1 MLLRFSVQNWMS
13 FRDEVTLSMIAT
25 RERQQPRHLSSVK
38 PCDVNV
44 LPIAVIYGANA
55 SGKSNLVKALRFAQ
69 RFVVDPP
76 KPEAAI
82 PVLPFRLDKASSEH
96 PTRFC
101 FELDVEQMV
110 YEYNFEITSERV
122 TREALKRI
130 TKTVDEPLFEREEGS
145 LKTLS
150 PMLSKREELQF
161 AFKGTEDNE
170 LYLTNSVS
178 QKQKQFKPI
187 FDWFRERLVLIGPD
201 TRYAGIPDIAGGRH
215 PSFDLN
221 MLNNRLR
228 ALDSGI
234 QSLRW
239 DHVSPETLYNK
250 EILEI
255 LEIVGADLKEGET
268 VPTPWQD
275 DGSFLTKRNGTVVA
289 SRISPVH
296 SGESGQEIPFTFA
309 EESDGTKRLFDL
321 VPAFLHLEEAKQP
334 FVFVIDELDRSLHSL
349 LTRSLLERYLRRTE
363 QMQSQLIFTTH
374 DLQLMDQDIFRRD
387 EMWVTERDQAGASK
401 LIAFSDYKDVR
412 KDKDIRKSYLQGRM
426 GGIPK
431 IMTPPRECDPGGDE

>member
-25 RERQQPRHLSSVK
+25 RERQHSGRLSSVK
-38 PCDVNV
+38 SCDVNV
-44 LPIAVIYGANA
+44 LPVAVIYGANA

-69 RFVVDPP
+69 RFVTDPP

-101 FELDVEQMV
+101 FEFDVEQVV
-110 YEYNFEITSERV
+110 YEYSFEVTSERV
-122 TREALKRI
+122 TREDLKRI
-130 TKTVDEPLFEREEGS
+130 TKTAESLFAREAGT
-145 LKTLS
+145 LKALS
-150 PMLSKREELQF
+150 PKLLEREELQF
-161 AFKGTEDNE
+161 AFKGTQDNE

-178 QKQKQFKPI
+178 QKQKQFKPV
-187 FDWFRERLVLIGPD
+187 FDWFKDSLVLIDPD
-201 TRYAGIPDIAGGRH
+201 TQYGGIPDIASGRH
-215 PSFDLN
+215 ASFNLT
-221 MLNNRLR
+221 MLSNQLR

-234 QSLRW
+234 QLLRL
-239 DHVSPETLYNK
+239 DDVSPETLYNK
-250 EILEI
+250 EFLE
-255 LEIVGADLKEGET
+255 LVGADLKDGET
-268 VPTPWQD
+268 FPTPWREV
-275 DGSFLTKRNGTVVA
+275 GSFLTKKNGMVVA

-309 EESDGTKRLFDL
+309 EESDGTQRLFDL
-321 VPAFLHLEEAKQP
+321 LPAFLLMEEAKQP

-349 LTRSLLERYLRRTE
+349 LTRSLLERYLQRTE

-401 LIAFSDYKDVR
+401 LIAFSEYKDIR

-431 IMTPPRECDPGGDE
+431 IVATRQECDPVGDA